1 MRLFKDNA
9 GRAWDVAIDIN
20 TIKRVRARTQFDLL
34 KIVEGEGN
42 PVLALND
49 DLEKLVDVMWAICEP
64 QARGQGITDEDFGR
78 ALVGE
83 AIGDAF
89 DQLIGG
95 LTDFFFGPKRR
106 ILIAA
111 AMAAGVTIRLD
122 EEAKL
127 KIIGDVPRASCG
139 AKSFGLRA
147 ALGWIQAHL
156 PSANCR

>member
-1 MRLFKDNA
+1 MRLFKDNQ
-9 GRAWDVAIDIN
+9 GRAWDIAIDIN

-42 PVLALND
+42 PVIALND
-49 DLEKLVDVMWAICEP
+49 DIEKLIDVMWAICEP
-64 QARGQGITDEDFGR
+64 QARSEGITDEDFGR
-78 ALVGE
+78 ALVGD

-111 AMAAGVTIRLD
+111 ALTAGVTIQID
-122 EEAKL
+122 EETKL
-127 KIIGDVPRASCG
+127 KLLGDVPRASCG
-139 AKSFGLRA
+139 ATSSRWRGVLAWLR
-147 ALGWIQAHL
+147 GRSHL
-156 PSANCR
+156 ANCQ